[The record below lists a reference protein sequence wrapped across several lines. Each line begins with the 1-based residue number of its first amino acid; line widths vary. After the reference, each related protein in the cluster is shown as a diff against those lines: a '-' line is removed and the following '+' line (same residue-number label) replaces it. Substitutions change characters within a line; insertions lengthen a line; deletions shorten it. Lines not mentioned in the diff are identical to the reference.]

1 MKRLRK
7 TKLMK
12 KYKIYH
18 NPRCSKSR
26 QTLNLLRE
34 NGIEP
39 EIVEY
44 LKTPLQKKELQIISD
59 AIGLKP
65 ASFIRKNESDFKE
78 NGVAEYLDNDEK
90 IFEFIMKYPKIMERP
105 IVLSNGKGVVGRPPS
120 NVMSL
125 IFGSGKDNRAL

>member
-1 MKRLRK
+1 MFLKKSRK

-26 QTLNLLRE
+26 QTLSLLRE

-44 LKTPLQKKELQIISD
+44 LKTPLQKKELQMISN
-59 AIGLKP
+59 AVGLKP
-65 ASFIRKNESDFKE
+65 ASFIRKNENDYKE
-78 NGVAEYLDNDEK
+78 NGIAEYLDDDEK
-90 IFEFIMKYPKIMERP
+90 VFQYIVKYPKIMERP
-105 IVLSNGKGVVGRPPS
+105 IVVSNGIGVIGRPPS
-120 NVMSL
+120 NVLGL
-125 IFGSGKDNRAL
+125 INQSDKK

>member
-1 MKRLRK
+1 MKKSRK

-44 LKTPLQKKELQIISD
+44 LKTPLQKKELQMISN
-59 AIGLKP
+59 AVGLRP
-65 ASFIRKNESDFKE
+65 ASFVRKNESDYKE
-78 NGVAEYLDNDEK
+78 NGIAEYLDDDEK
-90 IFEFIMKYPKIMERP
+90 VFQYIVKHPKIMERP
-105 IVLSNGKGVVGRPPS
+105 IVVSNGIGVIGRPPS
-120 NVMSL
+120 NVLGL
-125 IFGSGKDNRAL
+125 INQSDKK

>member
-1 MKRLRK
+1 MKKSRK

-26 QTLNLLRE
+26 QTLSLLRE

-44 LKTPLQKKELQIISD
+44 LKTPRQKKELQMISN
-59 AIGLKP
+59 AVGLRP
-65 ASFIRKNESDFKE
+65 ASFIRKNENDYKE
-78 NGVAEYLDNDEK
+78 NGIAEYLDNDK
-90 IFEFIMKYPKIMERP
+90 KVFQYIVKYPKIMERP
-105 IVLSNGKGVVGRPPS
+105 IVVSNGKGIIGRPPS
-120 NVMSL
+120 NVLGL
-125 IFGSGKDNRAL
+125 IFQSDKK

>member
-1 MKRLRK
+1 MKKSRK

-26 QTLNLLRE
+26 QTLSLLRE

-44 LKTPLQKKELQIISD
+44 LKTPLQKKELQIISNVL
-59 AIGLKP
+59 GLRP
-65 ASFIRKNESDFKE
+65 ASFVRRNENDYKE
-78 NGVAEYLDNDEK
+78 NGIAEYLDNDKKVFQYIE
-90 IFEFIMKYPKIMERP
+90 KYPKILERP
-105 IVLSNGKGVVGRPPS
+105 IVVSNGKGVIGRPPS
-120 NVMSL
+120 NVLGL
-125 IFGSGKDNRAL
+125 ITQNDGK

>member
-1 MKRLRK
+1 MKKSRK

-44 LKTPLQKKELQIISD
+44 LKTPLQKKELQMISN
-59 AIGLKP
+59 AVGLKP
-65 ASFIRKNESDFKE
+65 ASFIRKNENDYKE
-78 NGVAEYLDNDEK
+78 NGIAEYLDDDEK
-90 IFEFIMKYPKIMERP
+90 VFQYIVKHPKIMERP
-105 IVLSNGKGVVGRPPS
+105 IVVSNGIGVIGRPPS
-120 NVMSL
+120 NVLGL
-125 IFGSGKDNRAL
+125 INQSDKK

>member
-1 MKRLRK
+1 MKKSRK

-26 QTLNLLRE
+26 QTLSLLRE

-44 LKTPLQKKELQIISD
+44 LKTPLQKKELQMISN
-59 AIGLKP
+59 AVGLRP
-65 ASFIRKNESDFKE
+65 ASFVRKNESDYKE
-78 NGVAEYLDNDEK
+78 NGIAEYLDDDEK
-90 IFEFIMKYPKIMERP
+90 VFQYIVKHPKIMERP
-105 IVLSNGKGVVGRPPS
+105 IVVSNGIGVIGRPPS
-120 NVMSL
+120 NVLGL
-125 IFGSGKDNRAL
+125 INQSDKK

>member
-1 MKRLRK
+1 MKKSRK

-26 QTLNLLRE
+26 QTLSLLRE

-44 LKTPLQKKELQIISD
+44 LKTPLQKKELQMISNVL
-59 AIGLKP
+59 GLRP
-65 ASFIRKNESDFKE
+65 ASFIRRNENDYKE
-78 NGVAEYLDNDEK
+78 NGIAEYLDNDKKVFQYIE
-90 IFEFIMKYPKIMERP
+90 KYPKILERP
-105 IVLSNGKGVVGRPPS
+105 IVISSGKGVIGRPPS
-120 NVMSL
+120 NVLGL
-125 IFGSGKDNRAL
+125 ITQNDEK

>member
-1 MKRLRK
+1 MKKSRK

-26 QTLNLLRE
+26 QTLSLLRE

-44 LKTPLQKKELQIISD
+44 LKTPLQKKELQMISN
-59 AIGLKP
+59 AVGLRP
-65 ASFIRKNESDFKE
+65 ASFVRKNESDYKE
-78 NGVAEYLDNDEK
+78 NGIAEYLDDDEK
-90 IFEFIMKYPKIMERP
+90 VFQYIVKYPKIMERP
-105 IVLSNGKGVVGRPPS
+105 IVVSNGIGVIGRPPS
-120 NVMSL
+120 NVLGL
-125 IFGSGKDNRAL
+125 INQSDKK